1 MNKYEMLQDD
11 KIKIGGRILYRIKAL
26 KDFKDDELYQ
36 DVKAGDLGG
45 YVEKEKNLSQE
56 GNCWVYGN
64 ARVYG
69 DARVFGSAYVFD
81 NASVCG
87 NACVR
92 DNACVYGDAYVFD
105 NAYVYGNAY
114 VYDNARVCDNACVC
128 GNACVRDNARVYD
141 NARVCDN
148 ACVCGNACVRDNARV
163 CDNACVRDNAKINKI
178 SDVLCISPIGSRND
192 TTTFFKTKDGNICV
206 KCGCFS
212 GTIDRF
218 LEAVSETHKDN
229 KHAKAY
235 RLACELAKIRI
246 ELEDV

>member
-11 KIKIGGRILYRIKAL
+11 KIEVSGHILYRIKAL
-26 KDFKDDELYQ
+26 KDFG
-36 DVKAGDLGG
+36 DVEAGNLGG
-45 YVEKEKNLSQE
+45 YIEGEKNLSHRN
-56 GNCWVYGN
+56 NCW
-64 ARVYG
+64 
-69 DARVFGSAYVFD
+69 
-81 NASVCG
+81 
-87 NACVR
+87 
-92 DNACVYGDAYVFD
+92 VFD

-128 GNACVRDNARVYD
+128 G
-141 NARVCDN
+141 
-148 ACVCGNACVRDNARV
+148 
-163 CDNACVRDNAKINKI
+163 NACVRDNAKINKI